1 MITKI
6 RNIKATVQEVLT
18 LEPQTRDNDRLLMFK
33 VWAIQNPE
41 LKTNEIYPLWEF
53 SGDFIHGRYADPES
67 IRRNRQILQARHVSL
82 QGPTYGHRQKAGI
95 ETTEQIKFE

>member
-6 RNIKATVQEVLT
+6 RNIKSTVQQVLT
-18 LEPQTRDNDRLLMFK
+18 AEPQTRDNDRLLMFK
-33 VWAIQNPE
+33 IWAIQNPE
-41 LKTNEIYPLWEF
+41 LKIDSYSLWHF
-53 SGDFIHGRYADPES
+53 AQDFIRGRYADPES

-95 ETTEQIKFE
+95 ETTEKIKFE

>member
-6 RNIKATVQEVLT
+6 RNIKSTVQQVLT
-18 LEPQTRDNDRLLMFK
+18 TEPQTRDNDRLLMFK

-41 LKTNEIYPLWEF
+41 LKIDSYSLWRF
-53 SGDFIHGRYADPES
+53 AQDFIQGRYADPES
-67 IRRNRQILQARHVSL
+67 IRRNRQILQARHVRL
-82 QGPTYGHRQKAGI
+82 QGRSYGHRQKAGI

>member
-6 RNIKATVQEVLT
+6 RNIKATVQQVLT
-18 LEPQTRDNDRLLMFK
+18 LEPKTRDNDRLLMFK
-33 VWAIQNPE
+33 IWAIQNPR
-41 LKTNEIYPLWEF
+41 LKIGNILLWEF
-53 SGDFIHGRYADPES
+53 ADDFIKGRYADPES
-67 IRRNRQILQARHVSL
+67 IRRNRQILQARHVRL